1 MWAARGT
8 RADLARATTA
18 VASVVTTW
26 SPEWMQ
32 YLTQL
37 MSYAK
42 GSLDVVLVMDA
53 RSLPKTLDQWMT
65 DVSADADYRHP
76 KCQTGVFVALSPIS
90 AQPSGEHVAAS
101 AGKQEAFLPLEWSTH
116 GQKYA
121 KLHVAEGEVVG
132 AVHGGRAGLQWSA
145 VYSELAEGRR
155 ADADL
160 DDLEPYSVVRLR
172 EDNAACELALKRGY
186 SAAMSYI
193 SKIYAVSVA
202 WAGERVAAGEIEV
215 QHEESKWMV
224 ADVLTKIMQPV
235 VLFARRILARYVD
248 GQFEF

>member
-1 MWAARGT
+1 
-8 RADLARATTA
+8 
-18 VASVVTTW
+18 
-26 SPEWMQ
+26 MQ

-76 KCQTGVFVALSPIS
+76 KCQTGVFVALSPIR

-160 DDLEPYSVVRLR
+160 DDLDGPILLRADEHAPAISAQLCDAYVDPRTGRSARSFRIVFSSSAAWRTPIERKHTAVWQRRLR
-172 EDNAACELALKRGY
+172 EALEVR
-186 SAAMSYI
+186 SAAHG
-193 SKIYAVSVA
+193 V
-202 WAGERVAAGEIEV
+202 G
-215 QHEESKWMV
+215 
-224 ADVLTKIMQPV
+224 
-235 VLFARRILARYVD
+235 
-248 GQFEF
+248 FELR